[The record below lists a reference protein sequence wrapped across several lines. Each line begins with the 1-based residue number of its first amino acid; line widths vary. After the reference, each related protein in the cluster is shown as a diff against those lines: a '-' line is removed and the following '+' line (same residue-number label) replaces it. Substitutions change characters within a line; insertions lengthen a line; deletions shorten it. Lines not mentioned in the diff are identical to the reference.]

1 MNYFFGPFIG
11 EFGWELC
18 YWHGWL
24 RMIKYKYFKTG
35 DKMFVSS
42 FPGRYPLYEFADKF
56 IPVPDWYRQN
66 NFSESG
72 FFIDWEDYD
81 LIEQKRI
88 KNEMSK
94 LIEYYKD
101 YFRDQDVTFINE
113 YPQKIYTQKLYYRI
127 KRQINKK
134 IIKKF
139 KKENKV
145 DNVESYIENCNSFA
159 GKLLKK
165 PIFTNF
171 PSLRT
176 GNYLG
181 QVPKFSDQKFVEL
194 QPTSVAEDKKNELLK
209 NHNFDYQRPVFTIFP
224 RKRLI
229 RRPDKNWTEENWLKF
244 ISYLIKKYN
253 PLIVLCGTKNGSF
266 LTNYENN
273 KNVINIINEK
283 EDILMD
289 LQLAFIKMCDISVHG
304 KSGSIY
310 LSMQSNCP
318 TILMGQEM
326 ERHRCCVQENLL
338 NSSIYFYSEYD
349 LKPPPEKFFE
359 KFCEYYD
366 NLAKEGLIKSQNNLK
381 IN

>member
-11 EFGWELC
+11 EFGYELC

-24 RMIKYKYFKTG
+24 RMIKQKYFKKG

-56 IPVPDWYRQN
+56 IPVPDWYRKN
-66 NFSESG
+66 KFSERG
-72 FFIDWEDYD
+72 FFIDWEDFD
-81 LIEQKRI
+81 LNEQKRI

-94 LIEYYKD
+94 LINYYKD
-101 YFRDQDVTFINE
+101 YFKDEDVTFINE
-113 YPQKIYTQKLYYRI
+113 YPQKIYTQNLYYRI

-134 IIKKF
+134 IINKLKK
-139 KKENKV
+139 KDIIDDVNLYLK
-145 DNVESYIENCNSFA
+145 SCNGFA
-159 GKLLKK
+159 GKPIKK
-165 PIFTNF
+165 PLFTNY

-181 QVPKFSDQKFVEL
+181 QEPKISHQKFVVL
-194 QPTSVAEDKKNELLK
+194 KSTSIAQDRRNEILK
-209 NHNFDYQRPVFTIFP
+209 NHYYNGRKPIFTIFP
-224 RKRLI
+224 RKRIL

-244 ISYLIKKYN
+244 ISYLIKKYD
-253 PLIVLCGTKNGSF
+253 PLIILCGTKNGSF
-266 LTNYENN
+266 LTDYENN
-273 KNVINIINEK
+273 KNLINIINEK

-289 LQLAFIKMCDISVHG
+289 LQLAFIEICDISVHG

-318 TILMGQEM
+318 TFLMGQEM
-326 ERHRCCVQENLL
+326 ERYRCCVQENFL

-349 LKPPPEKFFE
+349 LKPSPEKFFE

-366 NLAKEGLIKSQNNLK
+366 SLSKEGQIKG
-381 IN
+381 